1 MAKSEHFVQFYEEDS
16 FLVRSV
22 SGFIG
27 TGLRQG
33 EAAIV
38 IATKAHRE
46 ALDRSLSEDGMNPE
60 QARIDGQY
68 YALDAAE
75 TLAKFMLDGFPDP
88 RLFNQVIGGLVAR
101 ATRGG
106 RSLRAF
112 GEMVA
117 LLWHEGKGDAAIRLE
132 ELWNDLA
139 KEHCFSLFC
148 AYPMGGFSEETNGKS
163 FTHICKA
170 HTRVIPAESYSGH
183 ANTDD
188 RLRSITLLQQ
198 RANSLETEIKRRKEI
213 EAALARRER
222 ELSSFLENATEGIHQ
237 VAADGKILWANR
249 AELELLGY
257 PAEDYIGHD
266 IRKFHADQEVIADIL
281 ERLGRGEELH
291 DYDARLRHQDGSI
304 RHVSINSSVYWDGT
318 EFRYTRCFTRDITER
333 KRAAE
338 ILEQTVVERT
348 AQLRETVAELEAF
361 SYSISHDMRSPLRA
375 MQGYSKA
382 LLQDYGPKLEPEAVQ
397 SLERIQ
403 RAANRLDLL
412 IRDVL
417 AYSRIAKSDIHLKP
431 VALGPLLQDIIAQQ
445 PEIENSLRA
454 ITICQPLHT
463 VMGHEA
469 YLTQCFSNLIENALK
484 FVQPGVA
491 PQVRIHSET
500 REDRIRICVTDRGI
514 GISREHHHRIFQ
526 IFGRIHPEKHFPGT
540 GIGLAIVKKAV
551 ARMRGESGFESEPGK
566 GSCFWFTLPKANGD

>member
-1 MAKSEHFVQFYEEDS
+1 
-16 FLVRSV
+16 
-22 SGFIG
+22 
-27 TGLRQG
+27 
-33 EAAIV
+33 
-38 IATKAHRE
+38 
-46 ALDRSLSEDGMNPE
+46 
-60 QARIDGQY
+60 
-68 YALDAAE
+68 
-75 TLAKFMLDGFPDP
+75 
-88 RLFNQVIGGLVAR
+88 
-101 ATRGG
+101 
-106 RSLRAF
+106 
-112 GEMVA
+112 
-117 LLWHEGKGDAAIRLE
+117 
-132 ELWNDLA
+132 
-139 KEHCFSLFC
+139 
-148 AYPMGGFSEETNGKS
+148 
-163 FTHICKA
+163 
-170 HTRVIPAESYSGH
+170 
-183 ANTDD
+183 
-188 RLRSITLLQQ
+188 
-198 RANSLETEIKRRKEI
+198 
-213 EAALARRER
+213 
-222 ELSSFLENATEGIHQ
+222 
-237 VAADGKILWANR
+237 
-249 AELELLGY
+249 
-257 PAEDYIGHD
+257 
-266 IRKFHADQEVIADIL
+266 
-281 ERLGRGEELH
+281 
-291 DYDARLRHQDGSI
+291 
-304 RHVSINSSVYWDGT
+304 
-318 EFRYTRCFTRDITER
+318 
-333 KRAAE
+333 
-338 ILEQTVVERT
+338 
-348 AQLRETVAELEAF
+348 VAELEAF